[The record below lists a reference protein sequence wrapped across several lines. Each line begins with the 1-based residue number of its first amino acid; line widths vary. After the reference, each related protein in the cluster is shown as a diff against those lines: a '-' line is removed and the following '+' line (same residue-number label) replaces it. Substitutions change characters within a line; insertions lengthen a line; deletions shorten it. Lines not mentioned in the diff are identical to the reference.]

1 MVTERDQAYRG
12 DHFVMCMR
20 SESLCHTPESIM
32 IVYLNYT
39 SIKRKKIRN
48 LKKKIAQ
55 PQEKSYEN
63 MIRKLRDQNSLS
75 GLFFD

>member
-1 MVTERDQAYRG
+1 MATERDQAYRG

-20 SESLCHTPESIM
+20 SESLCL

-48 LKKKIAQ
+48 L
-55 PQEKSYEN
+55 
-63 MIRKLRDQNSLS
+63 
-75 GLFFD
+75 

>member
-48 LKKKIAQ
+48 LKKK
-55 PQEKSYEN
+55 K
-63 MIRKLRDQNSLS
+63 
-75 GLFFD
+75 